1 MEYKVNETGLVLE
14 GGGFRG
20 IFSAGVMDYFLKR
33 KLHFSYAI
41 GVSAGA
47 AYGISYASQQFGR
60 NRVINEKYTADPRYM
75 SWGNWIKTGNL
86 FNPDFIYDEITNRL
100 VPFDYEAAFN
110 SFCDFNIVITNV
122 VTGKAEYYSSKQL
135 NQNQLLKAIQ
145 ASGSL
150 PMVSK
155 MVEFNNGLYLDGGV
169 ADSIP
174 IHQAFKSGCRRA
186 VVILTRNREYRKE
199 PAKFQWLI
207 KSKYAKYPKLVD
219 QILSRAEHYN
229 TTLDELEHLEKEGKV
244 YIIRPKAQM
253 MVSRIENN
261 PQKLDLL
268 YQQGFNEM
276 NEEFD
281 ELMSWLKG

>member
-1 MEYKVNETGLVLE
+1 MNETGLVLE